1 MTELI
6 KDMMSKAKC
15 ILVISFLL
23 LTTLACNT
31 LALPT
36 TSTPLPPMTPTAG
49 NSLLTEANVPRIT
62 AEHAKAAVE
71 NSAAIIVD
79 VRSKEEYNRSH
90 IAGAVNIRLDE
101 IEANPTGLDLEKD
114 QWIITYCT

>member
-1 MTELI
+1 MRKTKI
-6 KDMMSKAKC
+6 
-15 ILVISFLL
+15 ILAVFFLL
-23 LTTLACNT
+23 LTTLACNA

-36 TSTPLPPMTPTAG
+36 TSTPLPPMIPTAG

-79 VRSKEEYNRSH
+79 VRSMEEYNRSH
-90 IAGAVNIRLDE
+90 IAGAVNIPLDE
-101 IEANPTGLDLEKD
+101 IEANPTGLDIEKGR
-114 QWIITYCT
+114 WIITYCT